1 MLSCT
6 VIGFIV
12 NITVTVFRFLFFLHF
27 SGGRHVPAA
36 RVDGCSRLRR
46 WRAVRRAARSET
58 ARVVTMLEAVKHSQ
72 VAPYDVPFGAN
83 FLCPGYTSCIQL
95 YDIEQKYKIIA
106 LLQYCSSVTVYRLFS
121 FKCRLLKSKQS
132 GEQWRNNGE
141 NNGGFS
147 RQ

>member
-6 VIGFIV
+6 VIGLIV

-27 SGGRHVPAA
+27 SGDRHVPAA

-72 VAPYDVPFGAN
+72 VAP
-83 FLCPGYTSCIQL
+83 FLCPGYISI
-95 YDIEQKYKIIA
+95 
-106 LLQYCSSVTVYRLFS
+106 SN
-121 FKCRLLKSKQS
+121 KSTK
-132 GEQWRNNGE
+132 
-141 NNGGFS
+141 
-147 RQ
+147 